1 VRPRL
6 LFLKRSED
14 GQAVVEL
21 ALAIPVLLIV
31 VLGIVDFG
39 RAVNYWN
46 DENQLAEQGARF
58 AAVGSL
64 PASDPTCG
72 SQTTVAS
79 YLTCEANIDS
89 PELKNGSGS
98 SFGVHAYP
106 NDTSGGV
113 SVCVSVPNNAP
124 GQEVTVK
131 VTADYNWLPVP
142 KVLGGS
148 ATFTTVPLAGS
159 ASMRI
164 EASLPSSWITT
175 TAACT

>member
-1 VRPRL
+1 MPA
-6 LFLKRSED
+6 KSAAKARSKST
-14 GQAVVEL
+14 
-21 ALAIPVLLIV
+21 
-31 VLGIVDFG
+31 LGTLPE
-39 RAVNYWN
+39 WN
-46 DENQLAEQGARF
+46 LSDLY
-58 AAVGSL
+58 
-64 PASDPTCG
+64 PA
-72 SQTTVAS
+72 
-79 YLTCEANIDS
+79 IDS

-175 TAACT
+175 TLACA

>member
-1 VRPRL
+1 MI
-6 LFLKRSED
+6 
-14 GQAVVEL
+14 EL

-72 SQTTVAS
+72 SQATLAS

-98 SFGVHAYP
+98 SFGVHTYP
-106 NDTSGGV
+106 NDASGGV

-124 GQEVTVK
+124 GQEGTLK
-131 VTADYNWLPVP
+131 VTADYHWLPLP
-142 KVLGGS
+142 QVLGGS
-148 ATFTTVPLAGS
+148 ATLTPAPLAG
-159 ASMRI
+159 A
-164 EASLPSSWITT
+164 
-175 TAACT
+175 